1 VRSISLVGAWRGSV
15 SAAGLL
21 LLIEFLDEVAFGSR
35 EAAWPLIRS
44 DLGLSY
50 AEVGLLLAL
59 PTVASGTIEPLFG
72 VLGDAGRRK
81 RIIVGGGVAFAV
93 AFVLAAVSNGFWM
106 LLGAF
111 ALMYPASGAFV
122 SLSQAS
128 LMDASEGEHEQA
140 MARWGVA
147 GSLGVVLGPLA
158 LAGATLTPIGWRWL
172 FVAWAAVAATLAVLV
187 GRTTSGDGTADEG
200 ARSLRAAAQGVLEA
214 ARSRT
219 TWRWLGL
226 LAAGNLMLDGLFGFL
241 ALYLVDGAGLSAS
254 QAAVAI
260 GVWTGTGLAGDAL
273 LIPLLRRVRGLDY
286 LRVSA
291 VAMLGLYAAF
301 LVLPGF
307 GAKVGVLGVMGL
319 LNAGWYTILQAQLY
333 ASLPG
338 RSGAVVAISAA
349 FGMVEALIPLG
360 IGLMAEG
367 WGITAAMVV
376 LGAGPI
382 GLVVAVPRRP
392 ARVTSDKGAWPV
404 SGDSPP

>member
-1 VRSISLVGAWRGSV
+1 MHRAWQASV
-15 SAAGLL
+15 STAGLF

-59 PTVASGTIEPLFG
+59 PTVASGLLEPLFG
-72 VLGDAGRRK
+72 ILGDAGGRR

-93 AFVLAAVSNGFWM
+93 AFVLAAVSSGFWM
-106 LLGAF
+106 LLAAF

-158 LAGATLTPIGWRWL
+158 LAGASLTPTGWRWL
-172 FVAWAAVAATLAVLV
+172 FVGWAAVAFGLAVALWAKDGSHNREAAGENSV
-187 GRTTSGDGTADEG
+187 RTA
-200 ARSLRAAAQGVLEA
+200 ARGVLEA

-260 GVWTGTGLAGDAL
+260 GVWTGTGLAGDTL
-273 LIPLLRRVRGLDY
+273 LIPLLKRVRGLAY

-301 LVLPGF
+301 LAVPGF
-307 GAKVGVLGVMGL
+307 GAKVAVLAVMGL

-376 LGAGPI
+376 LAVGPVGVI
-382 GLVVAVPRRP
+382 VGVPRHEM
-392 ARVTSDKGAWPV
+392 VTSEP
-404 SGDSPP
+404 

>member
-1 VRSISLVGAWRGSV
+1 MRSISVPRAWRAAV
-15 SAAGLL
+15 STAGLF

-35 EAAWPLIRS
+35 EAAWPLVRS

-59 PTVASGTIEPLFG
+59 PTVASGLLEPLFG
-72 VLGDAGRRK
+72 ILGDAGGRR

-93 AFVLAAVSNGFWM
+93 AFVLAAVSSGFGM
-106 LLGAF
+106 LLAAF

-128 LMDASEGEHEQA
+128 LMDASDGEHEQA

-158 LAGATLTPIGWRWL
+158 LAAASVTSLGWRWL
-172 FVAWAAVAATLAVLV
+172 FVAWAAVAFALV
-187 GRTTSGDGTADEG
+187 VALKAGDEVETREDARERSFRG
-200 ARSLRAAAQGVLEA
+200 AARGVVEA

-254 QAAVAI
+254 QAALAI

-273 LIPLLRRVRGLDY
+273 LIPLLKHVRGLAY

-291 VAMLGLYAAF
+291 VAMLALYAAF
-301 LVLPGF
+301 LVVPGF
-307 GAKVGVLGVMGL
+307 GAKVAVMALMGL
-319 LNAGWYTILQAQLY
+319 LNAGWYTILQAHLY

-360 IGLMAEG
+360 IGLMAER
-367 WGITAAMVV
+367 WGISAAMVV
-376 LGAGPI
+376 LGVGPVGI
-382 GLVVAVPRRP
+382 IVGLPRHEV
-392 ARVTSDKGAWPV
+392 VTSDP
-404 SGDSPP
+404 

>member
-1 VRSISLVGAWRGSV
+1 MLSITVRRAWTAGV
-15 SAAGLL
+15 STAGLF

-50 AEVGLLLAL
+50 AQVGLLLAL
-59 PTVASGTIEPLFG
+59 PTLASGLLEPLFG
-72 VLGDAGRRK
+72 ILGDAGGRR
-81 RIIVGGGVAFAV
+81 RIILAGGIAFAV
-93 AFVLAAVSNGFWM
+93 AFVLAAVSSGFWM
-106 LLGAF
+106 LLAAF

-128 LMDASEGEHEQA
+128 LMDASNGDHEQA

-158 LAGATLTPIGWRWL
+158 LAAASVTALGWRWL
-172 FVAWAAVAATLAVLV
+172 FVAWAAIAFGLVVALRAK
-187 GRTTSGDGTADEG
+187 DEVEMREDAG
-200 ARSLRAAAQGVLEA
+200 EHSFRAAARGVVEA
-214 ARSRT
+214 ARSPT

-254 QAAVAI
+254 QAALAI

-273 LIPLLRRVRGLDY
+273 LIPLLKRVRGLAY

-291 VAMLGLYAAF
+291 VAMLGLYGAF
-301 LVLPGF
+301 LLVPGF
-307 GAKVGVLGVMGL
+307 GAKVAVLAAMGL

-376 LGAGPI
+376 LGAGPVV
-382 GLVVAVPRRP
+382 LVVGCRG
-392 ARVTSDKGAWPV
+392 DKERSAL
-404 SGDSPP
+404 SNE